1 MILSQNSQG
10 FSLLELLLVITLLGI
25 LTGITSLQLA
35 PLLQRVSVN
44 SGVRQVVADLQLVR
58 MQAIAYNRR
67 LRVTFQPGSDTYL
80 IEKREN
86 GRWQDHRLH
95 SHNRADD
102 ESGSIPLPTSVTV
115 LTANSRGD
123 VIFVPR
129 GHVDGGMTLTLASP
143 DGQFSKRIVINLAG
157 RVRID

>member
-1 MILSQNSQG
+1 MPSRGFRG
-10 FSLLELLLVITLLGI
+10 FSLLELLLVLALLGI
-25 LTGITSLQLA
+25 LAGIASLQLA
-35 PLLQRVSVN
+35 PLLQRVSV
-44 SGVRQVVADLQLVR
+44 SAGVRQVAADLQLVR
-58 MQAIAYNRR
+58 MQAIAHNRR

-80 IEKREN
+80 VEKREN
-86 GRWQDHRLH
+86 GRWQEHRLH
-95 SHNRADD
+95 SHTRTDD
-102 ESGSIPLPTSVTV
+102 ESGSVSLPTSVTV
-115 LTANSRGD
+115 LAANSRGD

>member
-1 MILSQNSQG
+1 MPSQNPQG
-10 FSLLELLLVITLLGI
+10 FSLLELLLVMTLLGI
-25 LTGITSLQLA
+25 LTGIASLQLA
-35 PLLQRVSVN
+35 PLLQRVAVN
-44 SGVRQVVADLQLVR
+44 SGVRQVATDLQLVR
-58 MQAIAYNRR
+58 MQAVAHNRR

-80 IEKREN
+80 VEKREN

-95 SHNRADD
+95 SHDREGDGA
-102 ESGSIPLPTSVTV
+102 GSILLPTSVIV
-115 LTANSRGD
+115 SAANSRGD

-143 DGQFSKRIVINLAG
+143 DGRFSKRIVINLAG

>member
-1 MILSQNSQG
+1 MPSQDPQG
-10 FSLLELLLVITLLGI
+10 FSLLELLLVMTLLGI
-25 LTGITSLQLA
+25 LTGIASLQLA
-35 PLLQRVSVN
+35 PLLQRVAVN
-44 SGVRQVVADLQLVR
+44 SGVRQVATDLQLVR
-58 MQAIAYNRR
+58 MQAVAHNRR

-80 IEKREN
+80 VEKREN

-95 SHNRADD
+95 SHDRDGD
-102 ESGSIPLPTSVTV
+102 GPGSILLPTSVIV
-115 LTANSRGD
+115 SAANSRGD

-143 DGQFSKRIVINLAG
+143 DGRLSKRIVINLAG

>member
-1 MILSQNSQG
+1 MPSRGFRG
-10 FSLLELLLVITLLGI
+10 FSLLELLLVLALLGI
-25 LTGITSLQLA
+25 LAGIASLQLA
-35 PLLQRVSVN
+35 PLLQRVSV
-44 SGVRQVVADLQLVR
+44 SAGVRQVAADLQLVR
-58 MQAIAYNRR
+58 MQAIAHNRR

-80 IEKREN
+80 VEKREN
-86 GRWQDHRLH
+86 SRWQEHRLH
-95 SHNRADD
+95 SHTRTDD
-102 ESGSIPLPTSVTV
+102 ESGSVSLPTSVTV
-115 LTANSRGD
+115 LAANSRGD